1 MELSVFCYQSEKIRW
16 LSWLFLLM
24 GLLDGTQSITNLMT
38 TSGSLQVWNPDVG
51 LLMLAIYFVSIGSL
65 MVYCNYRDQDK

>member
-16 LSWLFLLM
+16 LSWFFLLM